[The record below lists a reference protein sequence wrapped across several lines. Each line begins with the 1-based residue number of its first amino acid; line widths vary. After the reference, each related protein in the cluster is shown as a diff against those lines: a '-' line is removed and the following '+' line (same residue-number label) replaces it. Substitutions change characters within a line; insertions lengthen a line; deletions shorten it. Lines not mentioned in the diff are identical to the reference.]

1 MKTFLI
7 IFMAL
12 NSFAAIAKEYH
23 FVAINNL
30 IEQEV
35 GTIVLPEIYKQLG
48 INISITPLPGKR
60 AQHQATSGMSDGEI
74 MRIYSYGIENP
85 TTIRVPTPYYQLETM
100 AFIRKDSGIKI
111 TKKADLAQYDIAKV
125 RGVKHTNNITQ
136 GLTNVTDVNSTEK
149 VMKLVSE
156 GLADVG
162 LTNTVDGL
170 MVLKNLK
177 LDNVISIKKPLATLD
192 LFHYIHESQK
202 ALVPL
207 VDQKLQALIRSGEL
221 ARIIKKAEKEVI
233 TLKEQ
238 DYK

>member
-12 NSFAAIAKEYH
+12 NSFVAIAKEYH

-35 GTIVLPEIYKQLG
+35 GTIVLPEVYKQLG
-48 INISITPLPGKR
+48 ISISITPLPGKR

-177 LDNVISIKKPLATLD
+177 LDNVVSINKPLATLD

-202 ALVPL
+202 VLVPL
-207 VDQKLQALIRSGEL
+207 VDQKLQALIKNGEL
-221 ARIIKKAEKEVI
+221 ARIIKKAESAVI